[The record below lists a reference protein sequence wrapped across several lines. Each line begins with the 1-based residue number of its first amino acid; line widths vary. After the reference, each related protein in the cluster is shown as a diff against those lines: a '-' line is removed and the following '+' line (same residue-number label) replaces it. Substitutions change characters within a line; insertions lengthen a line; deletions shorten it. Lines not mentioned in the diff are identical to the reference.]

1 VKARIRFAYFSCC
14 ILWGSTWM
22 AIKIGLRDLPPLF
35 FAGARMLLAAAIL
48 LPFAW
53 RAGLRLQ
60 SRERLEKTAWIGLLQ
75 IGIPYA
81 LMFAAQQWLP
91 SALTAVLF
99 ATFPVWLVLA
109 ARLLLHD
116 QPLTPRKLTAC
127 ALGVAGVLVLQL
139 PALRAQDLSP
149 LAPVGGAL
157 VIAAAIVAAFANVYV
172 RKELQAQAPM
182 VITFVQVF
190 TGALFLVILSLLLE
204 RGRPAAFTLPA
215 TAVLVY
221 LAVFGTA
228 VTYLCLFWLIP
239 RVPMAAI
246 GAIPLLDTTVAVTLG
261 ALVLRE
267 RIGWPLLAGGALVL
281 TAVALANQAPAEPA
295 LESP

>member
-1 VKARIRFAYFSCC
+1 
-14 ILWGSTWM
+14 M

-35 FAGARMLLAAAIL
+35 FAGTRMLLAAAIL

-60 SRERLEKTAWIGLLQ
+60 SREQLEKMAWIGLLQ

-91 SALTAVLF
+91 SALTAILF
-99 ATFPVWLVLA
+99 ATFPVWLVLV

-127 ALGVAGVLVLQL
+127 ALGVAGVLVLQF
-139 PALRAQDLSP
+139 PALRAQALSP

-157 VIAAAIVAAFANVYV
+157 VIAAAIVAAVANVFV
-172 RKELQAQAPM
+172 RKELQAHAPM

-190 TGALFLVILSLLLE
+190 TGALLLVVLSQLLE
-204 RGRPAAFTLPA
+204 RGRPVAFTLPA
-215 TAVLVY
+215 TAVLAY

-295 LESP
+295 LEAP

>member
-1 VKARIRFAYFSCC
+1 
-14 ILWGSTWM
+14 
-22 AIKIGLRDLPPLF
+22 
-35 FAGARMLLAAAIL
+35 MLQ
-48 LPFAW
+48 F
-53 RAGLRLQ
+53 
-60 SRERLEKTAWIGLLQ
+60 
-75 IGIPYA
+75 
-81 LMFAAQQWLP
+81 
-91 SALTAVLF
+91 
-99 ATFPVWLVLA
+99 
-109 ARLLLHD
+109 
-116 QPLTPRKLTAC
+116 
-127 ALGVAGVLVLQL
+127 
-139 PALRAQDLSP
+139 PALRAQALSP

-157 VIAAAIVAAFANVYV
+157 VIAAAIVAAVANVFV
-172 RKELQAQAPM
+172 RKELQAHAPM

-190 TGALFLVILSLLLE
+190 TGALLLVVLSLLLE
-204 RGRPAAFTLPA
+204 RGRPVAFTLPA
-215 TAVLVY
+215 TAVLAY

-295 LESP
+295 LEAP

>member
-127 ALGVAGVLVLQL
+127 ALGVSGVLVLQL

>member
-1 VKARIRFAYFSCC
+1 MNARVRFAYLTCC
-14 ILWGSTWM
+14 VLWGSTWM

-35 FAGARMLLAAAIL
+35 FAGTRMLLAAAIL
-48 LPFAW
+48 LPFAF
-53 RAGLRLQ
+53 RAGLRRH
-60 SRERLEKTAWIGLLQ
+60 SRAELRTMAWIGLLQ

-109 ARLLLHD
+109 ARLLLPD

-127 ALGVAGVLVLQL
+127 ALGVAGILVLQA
-139 PALRAQDLSP
+139 PALRAQALSP

-157 VIAAAIVAAFANVYV
+157 VIAGAIVAAVANVFV
-172 RKELQAQAPM
+172 RKELGAHQPI

-190 TGALFLVILSLLLE
+190 TGALLLVLLSLLLE
-204 RGRPAAFTLPA
+204 QGRQATLTIPAV
-215 TAVLVY
+215 AVLVY

-228 VTYLCLFWLIP
+228 VTYLSLFWLIP

-246 GAIPLLDTTVAVTLG
+246 GAIPLVDTTIAVTLG
-261 ALVLRE
+261 ALVLGE
-267 RIGWPLLAGGALVL
+267 HVGWPLLLGGGLVL
-281 TAVALANQAPAEPA
+281 GGVVLANQAPAEPA
-295 LESP
+295 LEAP

>member
-1 VKARIRFAYFSCC
+1 MV
-14 ILWGSTWM
+14 
-22 AIKIGLRDLPPLF
+22 IKIGLRDLPPLF
-35 FAGARMLLAAAIL
+35 FAGSRMLLASAIL

-60 SRERLEKTAWIGLLQ
+60 RRDDLGRMALIGLLQ

-81 LMFAAQQWLP
+81 LLFAAQQWLP

-99 ATFPVWLVLA
+99 ATFPVWLLLV
-109 ARLLLHD
+109 ARLLLPR
-116 QPLTPRKLTAC
+116 QELTARKLLAC
-127 ALGVAGVLVLQL
+127 ALGIAGILVLQF
-139 PALRAQDLSP
+139 PALRAQDTLSP
-149 LAPVGGAL
+149 LAPLGGAL
-157 VIAAAIVAAFANVYV
+157 VIVSAIVAAFANVFV
-172 RKELQAQAPM
+172 RKELGSHAPI

-190 TGALFLVILSLLLE
+190 AGALFLSAFSLLLE
-204 RGRPAAFTLPA
+204 RGRPVAFTLPA
-215 TAVLVY
+215 MAVLGY

-246 GAIPLLDTTVAVTLG
+246 GAIPLVDTTVAVTLG

-281 TAVALANQAPAEPA
+281 SAVVLANQVPAEPA